1 MALIKV
7 PTTKRDTEAVNWTYG
22 LNTEKMGNF
31 FVDGGVTVFYYNELE
46 NRRRKSIRYETTL
59 TYTQLKD
66 KFTKTLEGGK
76 DVSELKRRLNLRV
89 VAYGPNDTSWQKD
102 VNVDANKIQYI
113 WDDGNYARVVLDNA
127 AFDTLQYK
135 TEESLDDILYEA
147 STSASA

>member
-1 MALIKV
+1 
-7 PTTKRDTEAVNWTYG
+7 
-22 LNTEKMGNF
+22 
-31 FVDGGVTVFYYNELE
+31 VFYYNELE

-59 TYTQLKD
+59 SYTELED

-89 VAYGPNDTSWQKD
+89 VAYGPNDIPWEKD